1 MISKKLKYSDSRHN
15 VFGATLA
22 RFARRRNSRV
32 KTRLGALRRVPLLHR
47 FARRSE
53 IMASD
58 PDPVSLA
65 IFAIDHVGP
74 AAVRAC
80 ASGVQVCV
88 AAPDEATAAICRA
101 ALAETAR
108 RRGTD
113 RLVQIVVG

>member
-1 MISKKLKYSDSRHN
+1 MISKKLKPSDSHRN
-15 VFGATLA
+15 VFEATLA
-22 RFARRRNSRV
+22 RFARKRNSHG
-32 KTRLGALRRVPLLHR
+32 KTRLGALRKVPLLHR

-53 IMASD
+53 IMA
-58 PDPVSLA
+58 PDSVSLA
-65 IFAIDHVGP
+65 VFAIDQVGP

-80 ASGVQVCV
+80 ASGVQVRV

-113 RLVQIVVG
+113 RLVQIVVD